1 MKSQLTTFCAAGHA
15 YSMGVKGKFVEVYAG
30 TGDGPGTGAA
40 VAQDITKALADQAK
54 NVPGYVAPFEMC

>member
-15 YSMGVKGKFVEVYAG
+15 YSMGANGRFVEVHAG

-54 NVPGYVAPFEMC
+54 NVPG